1 MGPTMLMFDC
11 LKQKIG
17 CSCSIKHELP
27 SDRLSLTTSA
37 VEYEASFDST
47 IIASKKYIQNMISC
61 VIKESEKFQGVNIS
75 KRIALNDLF

>member
-37 VEYEASFDST
+37 VEFEASFDST
-47 IIASKKYIQNMISC
+47 IIASKNTFKT
-61 VIKESEKFQGVNIS
+61 
-75 KRIALNDLF
+75 